1 MLYPHA
7 LVKILDGRINKKDS
21 NDTNNKCQDLMN
33 VSTLSDLRSLRVSTS
48 YYPVMAD
55 MQCLLRVAMHCVY
68 LKQYDIG
75 NSELHIGMS

>member
-1 MLYPHA
+1 MHWLKYLMA
-7 LVKILDGRINKKDS
+7 ASTKKDS

-33 VSTLSDLRSLRVSTS
+33 VSTLNDLRSLRVSTS